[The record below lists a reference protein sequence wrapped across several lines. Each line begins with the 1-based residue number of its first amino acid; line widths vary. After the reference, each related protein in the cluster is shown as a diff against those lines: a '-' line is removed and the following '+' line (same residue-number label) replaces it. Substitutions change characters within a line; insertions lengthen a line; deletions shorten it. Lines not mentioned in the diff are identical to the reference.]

1 MTKQYVALGKKILEQ
16 GKWVYNERTKT
27 QCLTLIDET
36 MEYDVGK
43 GEFPLCTTRK
53 SYFRQAIGEMLGYIR
68 GYTSTEQFHQL
79 GVHTWDANAANPAWT
94 ETEIGKAMIENG
106 HDLGVIYGAAAN
118 AKTNINYLGS
128 GLTFCS
134 NDKLNT
140 ISVENGLGSRF
151 VEIVNKIKEGKD
163 DRGLIWSFWK
173 PELFE
178 FGCLRP
184 CMYEHQFSL
193 VGNDLYL
200 SSTQRSQD
208 YVLGG
213 NFNMVQVYF
222 LLWVMAKL
230 TGKNPKIAKHR
241 SINIHVYENQYEL
254 LKEQLSRQPF
264 EPCALLCNKP
274 ITIES
279 VLGICEKEE
288 DNLHP
293 NDFVVVN
300 YQHHPAIKYPFT
312 V

>member
-68 GYTSTEQFHQL
+68 GYTSTEQFHKL
-79 GVHTWDANAANPAWT
+79 GVHTWDANAKNPAWT
-94 ETEIGKAMIENG
+94 ETEIGKEMTKDG

-118 AKTNINYLGS
+118 AKYGITYNGGKEIVFAS
-128 GLTFCS
+128 IS
-134 NDKLNT
+134 KPST
-140 ISVENGLGSRF
+140 IKVKNGLESRF
-151 VEIVNKIKEGKD
+151 VEIVNKLKEGKD

-178 FGCLRP
+178 YGCLRP

-200 SSTQRSQD
+200 SSTQR
-208 YVLGG
+208 
-213 NFNMVQVYF
+213 
-222 LLWVMAKL
+222 
-230 TGKNPKIAKHR
+230 
-241 SINIHVYENQYEL
+241 
-254 LKEQLSRQPF
+254 
-264 EPCALLCNKP
+264 
-274 ITIES
+274 
-279 VLGICEKEE
+279 
-288 DNLHP
+288 
-293 NDFVVVN
+293 
-300 YQHHPAIKYPFT
+300 
-312 V
+312 

>member
-68 GYTSTEQFHQL
+68 GYTSTEQFHKL
-79 GVHTWDANAANPAWT
+79 GVHTWDANAKNPAWT

-140 ISVENGLGSRF
+140 IQIDNGLGSRF
-151 VEIVNKIKEGKD
+151 VEIYNQLKEGKD
-163 DRGLIWSFWK
+163 NRGLIWSFWK

-178 FGCLRP
+178 YGCLRP

-200 SSTQRSQD
+200 SSTQR
-208 YVLGG
+208 
-213 NFNMVQVYF
+213 
-222 LLWVMAKL
+222 
-230 TGKNPKIAKHR
+230 
-241 SINIHVYENQYEL
+241 
-254 LKEQLSRQPF
+254 
-264 EPCALLCNKP
+264 
-274 ITIES
+274 
-279 VLGICEKEE
+279 
-288 DNLHP
+288 
-293 NDFVVVN
+293 
-300 YQHHPAIKYPFT
+300 
-312 V
+312 

>member
-36 MEYDVGK
+36 MEYNVGK

-68 GYTSTEQFHQL
+68 GYTSTEQFHKL
-79 GVHTWDANAANPAWT
+79 GVHTWDANAKNPAWT
-94 ETEIGKAMIENG
+94 ETEIGKEMTKDG

-118 AKTNINYLGS
+118 AKYGITYNGGKEIVFAS
-128 GLTFCS
+128 TSKPSTIKVKAGL
-134 NDKLNT
+134 
-140 ISVENGLGSRF
+140 ESRF
-151 VEIVNKIKEGKD
+151 VEIVNKLREGKD

-200 SSTQRSQD
+200 SSTQR
-208 YVLGG
+208 
-213 NFNMVQVYF
+213 
-222 LLWVMAKL
+222 
-230 TGKNPKIAKHR
+230 
-241 SINIHVYENQYEL
+241 
-254 LKEQLSRQPF
+254 
-264 EPCALLCNKP
+264 
-274 ITIES
+274 
-279 VLGICEKEE
+279 
-288 DNLHP
+288 
-293 NDFVVVN
+293 
-300 YQHHPAIKYPFT
+300 
-312 V
+312 